1 MVTRQHTAERVTRYN
16 KRMDSEPDIVL
27 ASESQRR
34 REIIG
39 ALDSAVEFVSPG
51 IYERPPYPGEDAE
64 EYVRELSEEKA
75 LAVES
80 NGHSETL
87 VIGADTSVV
96 LGEEILGKPVDEAD
110 ARDMLMALR
119 GRSHRV
125 VTGVTVVRQSSLAS
139 TVASGD
145 VAMREYTDAEME
157 AYIESGEPF
166 DKAGGYAI
174 QDERFAPVSG
184 LTGCYLNVV
193 GFPLCEVMR
202 VMSKVG
208 VVAKLKPEWRA
219 PERCPSNC
227 PVRVVGKVAVT

>member
-1 MVTRQHTAERVTRYN
+1 MVL
-16 KRMDSEPDIVL
+16 EPNIIL

-64 EYVRELSEEKA
+64 EYVKDLSQEKA
-75 LAVES
+75 LAVKS
-80 NGHSETL
+80 YGHSETL

-96 LGEEILGKPVDEAD
+96 LGEEILGKPVDEDD

-119 GRSHRV
+119 GRAHRV
-125 VTGVTVVRQSSLAS
+125 VTGVAVARKGFLAS
-139 TVASGD
+139 TVAGSD
-145 VAMREYTDAEME
+145 VVMREYSHDEIE

-174 QDERFAPVSG
+174 QDERFAPVS
-184 LTGCYLNVV
+184 TFSGCYLNVV
-193 GFPLCEVMR
+193 GFPLCEVVRM
-202 VMSKVG
+202 MSKVRFD
-208 VVAKLKPEWRA
+208 AKLKQEWRA
-219 PERCPSNC
+219 PERCPSDC
-227 PVRVVGKVAVT
+227 PVRVVGEVAVT

>member
-1 MVTRQHTAERVTRYN
+1 MRQHTAERVTRYN

-125 VTGVTVVRQSSLAS
+125 VTGVTVVRKGSLAS

-145 VAMREYTDAEME
+145 VAMREYTDDEME

-208 VVAKLKPEWRA
+208 VAAKLKPEWRA
-219 PERCPSNC
+219 PERCPSEC
-227 PVRVVGKVAVT
+227 PARVVGKVAVI